1 MSKLWNFPYWITS
14 FKNQNTGLDLPSC
27 IHQGCVSQKHRET
40 SLFLSSSF
48 VLFLWF
54 SQRCCEML
62 PVNGVICCSTQVRSL
77 NSMFSY
83 LRRIVPVMPRDRKPS
98 KVDMLKAA
106 TEYIRLL
113 SAVLNHTSATVSQTP
128 FVLED
133 ITSAKYLMPCVCVWQ
148 GNGNANVFLDT
159 GINYSS
165 MESDCSDLW
174 SMEDVSSLTNLSSS
188 RSV

>member
-1 MSKLWNFPYWITS
+1 
-14 FKNQNTGLDLPSC
+14 
-27 IHQGCVSQKHRET
+27 
-40 SLFLSSSF
+40 
-48 VLFLWF
+48 
-54 SQRCCEML
+54 ML

-113 SAVLNHTSATVSQTP
+113 SAVLNHTSAT
-128 FVLED
+128 
-133 ITSAKYLMPCVCVWQ
+133 
-148 GNGNANVFLDT
+148 GNANVFLDT

-165 MESDCSDLW
+165 MESDSSDLW
-174 SMEDVSSLTNLSSS
+174 SMEDALELNPFLSEDVSLAAPMVTMATGADDDIDLNNMTVQCVVPMYIVQVGSEQSVVTSTLSS
-188 RSV
+188 